1 MLMMIITV
9 TVSLFS
15 LYLLLQSRV
24 GHTTFNQS
32 YKKINLN
39 LSSLLYL
46 KVSMP
51 AGIGRAV
58 IYKPGTNFWIGRN
71 VLHLPANDHHRY
83 N

>member
-51 AGIGRAV
+51 
-58 IYKPGTNFWIGRN
+58 GTNFWIGRN
-71 VLHLPANDHHRY
+71 VLHLPANDHYR
-83 N
+83 